1 MSEFGDEHANIWNL
15 KDYKKFLCN
24 CLSECGLVFAGKIT
38 QLFRIFAVISVRAFL
53 IAKLMAKDAFVFC
66 VNHL

>member
-15 KDYKKFLCN
+15 KDYKKFLYN

-38 QLFRIFAVISVRAFL
+38 RLFRIFAVISVRAFL

-66 VNHL
+66 VNQI